1 MTDLRAKRL
10 RAAREKA
17 GYSSASD
24 AARAF
29 GWGEAGYRH
38 HENGTRTFSLDAA
51 KKYSRAFR
59 VKTGWLLGM
68 EGVDETAPDSQREQ
82 PDRLLVG
89 GAVAAGVWREQA
101 EVFDSFEIETPAPF
115 KESQRFGYVVE
126 GNSMDLCYEP
136 GTVLDCISI
145 YTNGVEPLTGDH
157 VIVERV
163 KPDGLRELTV
173 KEFAEREGKFYLV
186 PRSSRP
192 EFYSEIEIGTPSID
206 AMDFDGEVRV
216 IAFVV
221 SAIPPRS
228 LRLLERLGKVH
239 RRN

>member
-1 MTDLRAKRL
+1 
-10 RAAREKA
+10 
-17 GYSSASD
+17 
-24 AARAF
+24 
-29 GWGEAGYRH
+29 
-38 HENGTRTFSLDAA
+38 
-51 KKYSRAFR
+51 
-59 VKTGWLLGM
+59 
-68 EGVDETAPDSQREQ
+68 
-82 PDRLLVG
+82 
-89 GAVAAGVWREQA
+89 
-101 EVFDSFEIETPAPF
+101 
-115 KESQRFGYVVE
+115 
-126 GNSMDLCYEP
+126 MDLCYEP

-186 PRSSRP
+186 PRSSRS

-239 RRN
+239 RRI